1 MTFRLAIIG
10 TAGRGRDG
18 ARLTPDLWAALQAD
32 AAWRVGRLL
41 RDRDLGAR
49 DLVLVSGGAAGADHL
64 AVRLWRAGAAGGLE
78 LHLPARLNA
87 QGYARDDPTG
97 RSMNQLHWRF
107 RKRSGCDGLA
117 ELAAAV
123 RDGASVR
130 VAAGRPARNA
140 AVAARAQAVLAYT
153 FGGTAVVNARPGD
166 PGFAEPAV
174 AGVAEPGT
182 AATWARAADA
192 AVKVHVPLARF
203 DRP

>member
-41 RDRDLGAR
+41 RDRRLESR

-64 AVRLWRAGAAGGLE
+64 AIRLWRAGAAGGLE
-78 LHLPARLNA
+78 LHLPARLDA
-87 QGYARDDPTG
+87 HGYDRGDPTG
-97 RSMNQLHWRF
+97 RSMNHFHWRF
-107 RKRSGCDGLA
+107 GARSGCRSLA

-123 RDGASVR
+123 RAGAAVR
-130 VAAGRPARNA
+130 VAAGRAARNA
-140 AVAARAQAVLAYT
+140 AVAAEAQAVLAYT
-153 FGGTAVVNARPGD
+153 FGGAKTVTARPGD
-166 PGFAEPAV
+166 PEFADPAA

-182 AATWARAADA
+182 ADTWARAVDA
-192 AVKVHVPLARF
+192 AVKLHVPLAHVE
-203 DRP
+203 RP